1 MELSA
6 AETQLNFSGYTAKVY
21 GFSGNLTACE
31 SLKDVV
37 LSSMGF
43 PEVRNLIE
51 PHLVVRLYMNCY
63 IPWIKL
69 DIIPVVPW
77 SRFGHL
83 EDQAR
88 KALESALGGKKNEFE
103 KWNKEIKRREEVGGG
118 GDAGGGGWFGWGRRF
133 GWSNG
138 DHFWQ
143 EAQQAILAVLGIIV
157 MYLIVAKGDVML
169 AVIFNPLL
177 YALRGT
183 RNALATITS
192 RILGK
197 TTPDSHVDFDM
208 SKKDGYSH
216 ISAKE
221 RVLKK
226 WGSE

>member
-1 MELSA
+1 MA
-6 AETQLNFSGYTAKVY
+6 ARFCFRITGICGKGS
-21 GFSGNLTACE
+21 
-31 SLKDVV
+31 
-37 LSSMGF
+37 
-43 PEVRNLIE
+43 PENKE
-51 PHLVVRLYMNCY
+51 
-63 IPWIKL
+63 
-69 DIIPVVPW
+69 
-77 SRFGHL
+77 
-83 EDQAR
+83 QAR
-88 KALESALGGKKNEFE
+88 KSLESALGGKKNEFE

-118 GDAGGGGWFGWGRRF
+118 SDAGGGGWFGWGGRF

-157 MYLIVAKGDVML
+157 MYLIVAKGEVML

-183 RNALATITS
+183 RNVLASIPS

-197 TTPDSHVDFDM
+197 TSPISHVDFDM